1 MEIALL
7 EKFLNGGG
15 DNTGSGKECVWM
27 SVKDL
32 RAKYYDILPEETYFM
47 AYATWFGSKGTGKC
61 SFELVGYKGGTMSQD
76 GYNFINTGGSV
87 VYQNTYD
94 FVCHTSKGSSTYK
107 TSYENVARVT
117 YNKLTNEVYMS
128 IGDAIDQE
136 DNYDKLEREIN
147 NIKER
152 LSDVESELAVVR
164 RIAEGKNTAYIFD
177 TVDAMNE
184 WLAVPDGVYEVE
196 FALVAGGLNGEY
208 SDVYNAGSGGNG
220 GGVLT
225 GTISVN
231 PGVTYRVVVGDI
243 GGDSI
248 FGIYQAIA
256 GKGGRGGY
264 GVEGDGHDPSPGNP
278 GQDGSY
284 VFNNKYPDRYPYPM
298 GAGGGSGAYTRGWD
312 MGFLSGGKGGNHGGG
327 DGAGVEDIEGVTI
340 NGKNGGNATYYGGG
354 GGGASKASNSGATS
368 GRGGSGYRG
377 IVILHY
383 FKN

>member
-1 MEIALL
+1 MLPKRKIIEVFEELSPQD
-7 EKFLNGGG
+7 NGY
-15 DNTGSGKECVWM
+15 W
-27 SVKDL
+27 
-32 RAKYYDILPEETYFM
+32 
-47 AYATWFGSKGTGKC
+47 
-61 SFELVGYKGGTMSQD
+61 
-76 GYNFINTGGSV
+76 
-87 VYQNTYD
+87 
-94 FVCHTSKGSSTYK
+94 
-107 TSYENVARVT
+107 
-117 YNKLTNEVYMS
+117 
-128 IGDAIDQE
+128 
-136 DNYDKLEREIN
+136 
-147 NIKER
+147 
-152 LSDVESELAVVR
+152 
-164 RIAEGKNTAYIFD
+164 
-177 TVDAMNE
+177 
-184 WLAVPDGVYEVE
+184 AVPDGVYEVE

-225 GTISVN
+225 GTIPVN

-278 GQDGSY
+278 GKMDHMFLTTNILTDILILWALVVDRELIQEDGIWA
-284 VFNNKYPDRYPYPM
+284 FYPE
-298 GAGGGSGAYTRGWD
+298 
-312 MGFLSGGKGGNHGGG
+312 GKAEITGGG